1 MGWQPNPYIVEGEA
15 VARCRAAW
23 GAGRP
28 AAGWQ
33 GLFCKKFRGK
43 FALGPLE
50 DRSPDS
56 GAARWRPPGSRAAGV
71 YSCKFR
77 KQKYIFVKNEIEKYK
92 NKKPPLSVSWAKR
105 LTGLSP
111 ILQCTLQILFIVSEN
126 ICVGRPK
133 PIPIPLDAKRPDG
146 LTAPAPIYGL
156 EKKYSGSA
164 WGALVSVCSTTV
176 EEAWQALS

>member
-1 MGWQPNPYIVEGEA
+1 MSQIRGGVAAKPLYIG
-15 VARCRAAW
+15 
-23 GAGRP
+23 GGGGRP
-28 AAGWQ
+28 AAGRPVLQ
-33 GLFCKKFRGK
+33 GSQRKFSVK
-43 FALGPLE
+43 IFTEKPL
-50 DRSPDS
+50 
-56 GAARWRPPGSRAAGV
+56 PPGSGAAGV
-71 YSCKFR
+71 YFCKFR